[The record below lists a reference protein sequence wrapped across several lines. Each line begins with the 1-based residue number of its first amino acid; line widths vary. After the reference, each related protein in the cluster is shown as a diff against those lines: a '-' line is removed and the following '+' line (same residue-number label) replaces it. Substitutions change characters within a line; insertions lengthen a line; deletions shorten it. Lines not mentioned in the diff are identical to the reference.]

1 MKVIIAA
8 GGTAGHINPALAIA
22 QVIKKN
28 EPESDILFIGREDG
42 MEKRLVDNAGFPFY
56 HMEIHGLERGF
67 RPKDIAFN
75 AMAVRCMLRS
85 TADAGRLF
93 RSFKPDVVIG
103 CGGYVSGPVVRKA
116 AIMGYKT
123 AILEQNAF
131 PGITTKLLARRADL
145 IMVASEDVIDRI
157 GFRSKTILTGNPIR
171 EEFFGANREQARK
184 ALGIGERTCVV
195 SFGGS
200 LGARKLNEVALE
212 FIKLHA
218 ATNKV
223 YHIHA
228 TGQYAEESFPQQLA
242 QAGIDI
248 KSPSLDIRRYID
260 DMPECFCAA
269 DLIISR
275 SGAITISELSAA
287 GRASVLIP
295 SPNVTENHQYYNAM
309 SLANVGA
316 AIVREEDELDAKAL
330 AQEIFELCL
339 DKARLKEMGV
349 NARSVS
355 VKDSAGKIYSAVRA
369 LVK

>member
-184 ALGIGERTCVV
+184 ALGIGER
-195 SFGGS
+195 
-200 LGARKLNEVALE
+200 
-212 FIKLHA
+212 
-218 ATNKV
+218 
-223 YHIHA
+223 
-228 TGQYAEESFPQQLA
+228 
-242 QAGIDI
+242 I